1 MSERGIDCSGLV
13 HMAHR
18 RLGRIVPR
26 DADQQE
32 DSRLPRSRQATR
44 GQGDLVTYGS
54 EEADGATHIAFWLG
68 DGRILHAT
76 ERPARRHGRGR
87 ARGLP
92 RSPPPV
98 RPPVSRLAWAW
109 VDPDSGEEAHED
121 GERVVPAASTIKLFI
136 ASAFW
141 RSARIPASSSR
152 MFRPPAAR
160 ACAEYL
166 SAESRLTLG
175 DLALLMLAVSDNGA
189 TNVVLDRLGF
199 DAVNAEIGRLGL
211 ERTVVRRP
219 MMTSGPENET
229 CALDLA
235 RGRARMLDEARI
247 AAALELALDSQ
258 LRYHLPACAGR
269 REDRSSECVQRSGPA
284 RRRGAAAR
292 DPVCSSPPARPDEV
306 SAGGAGLWHR
316 LNNRGS

>member
-1 MSERGIDCSGLV
+1 M
-13 HMAHR
+13 
-18 RLGRIVPR
+18 
-26 DADQQE
+26 
-32 DSRLPRSRQATR
+32 
-44 GQGDLVTYGS
+44 
-54 EEADGATHIAFWLG
+54 
-68 DGRILHAT
+68 
-76 ERPARRHGRGR
+76 
-87 ARGLP
+87 
-92 RSPPPV
+92 
-98 RPPVSRLAWAW
+98 SRLAWAW

-121 GERVVPAASTIKLFI
+121 GERVVPAASTIKLFV

-141 RSARIPASSSR
+141 RSALDPGELVAHV
-152 MFRPPAAR
+152 PPAGSAGVS
-160 ACAEYL
+160 EYL

-189 TNVVLDRLGF
+189 TNVLLDRLGF

-235 RGRARMLDEARI
+235 RGLARILDEARI

-258 LRYHLPACAGR
+258 LRYHLPAG
-269 REDRSSECVQRSGPA
+269 VQVAAKTGELESVFNEVALLDDGA
-284 RRRGAAAR
+284 RRLVTA
-292 DPVCSSPPARPDEV
+292 VCSSPPARPDEV
-306 SAGGAGLWHR
+306 SARGAALWHR